1 MTTDTEKVII
11 SVTGRDRPGIL
22 AAVSRVLLERG
33 CNLENVSQT
42 ILQSVFG
49 ALFLVSKP
57 KGLDNAALQA
67 AIEAGIG
74 DFALDVHVARFD
86 AGAAVEPFP
95 AEAFIITATGP
106 DGKGLVHAITSVL
119 AEHGI
124 NVTNLQAVF
133 RGGDEPGSNSMIFQV
148 DVPASANLPALI
160 ADLEH
165 SAGRAGLDINIQH
178 RKIFE
183 SMSRI

>member
-1 MTTDTEKVII
+1 MDKVII

-22 AAVSRVLLERG
+22 AAVSRILLQHG

-57 KGLDNAALQA
+57 ESLDIAILQSV
-67 AIEAGIG
+67 IEEGVSDFNLDIHAG
-74 DFALDVHVARFD
+74 RFETGGEETAP
-86 AGAAVEPFP
+86 AGEP
-95 AEAFIITATGP
+95 FIITAAGP
-106 DGKGLVHAITSVL
+106 DRKGLVYAITRIF
-119 AEHGI
+119 AEHGV

-133 RGGDEPGSNSMIFQV
+133 RGGEEPGSNSMIFQV
-148 DVPASANLPALI
+148 SVPESVSLPDLVR
-160 ADLEH
+160 DLEQ
-165 SAGRAGLDINIQH
+165 SAGGAGLDINIQH